1 MKIRVSITKEV
12 HDMIIRLKYNERP
25 EGDHLFPRF
34 RQVDPKDPESDV
46 IWLDYE
52 ELFREP
58 IIVKEDSTD
67 VPEEIMAFVP
77 KWRDMARKIASD
89 DTKPYWPVKYA
100 QTDIWYRGIKYRVG
114 TELIKDLAKA
124 NTQDWLYEMISY
136 DVRDDVSTLD
146 IDYITYHGMLD

>member
-1 MKIRVSITKEV
+1 MV
-12 HDMIIRLKYNERP
+12 IRLKHNEKPDENSLFVRQRP
-25 EGDHLFPRF
+25 
-34 RQVDPKDPESDV
+34 VDPDNPESDV

-52 ELFREP
+52 ELFRDP

-67 VPEEIMAFVP
+67 VPEKIMAFVP

-100 QTDIWYRGIKYRVG
+100 QTDIWYRGGKYRVG
-114 TELIKDLAKA
+114 TELIKDLAKE

-136 DVRDDVSTLD
+136 DVEKDVSTLD
-146 IDYITYHGMLD
+146 IDYVMYHGLLD